1 LGRLLKMFE
10 QPRRSGAGRRL
21 MPGLAGTAFI
31 AAHVARDTP
40 HDVLSGDPST
50 AMAWDGTQ

>member
-10 QPRRSGAGRRL
+10 QLRRSGAGRR
-21 MPGLAGTAFI
+21 MVPGLAGTAFI